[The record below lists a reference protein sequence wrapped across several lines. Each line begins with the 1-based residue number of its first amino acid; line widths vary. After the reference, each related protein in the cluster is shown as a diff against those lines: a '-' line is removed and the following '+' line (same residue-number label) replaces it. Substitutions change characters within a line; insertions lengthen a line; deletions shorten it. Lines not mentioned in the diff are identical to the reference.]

1 MSQRTEKTN
10 FVYLLL
16 QLWDYCVLTA
26 CTDTYRMG
34 VVLHQFSPNFSLEKA
49 LLINNIQQKCKSI
62 ILY

>member
-34 VVLHQFSPNFSLEKA
+34 VGATP
-49 LLINNIQQKCKSI
+49 
-62 ILY
+62 ILT